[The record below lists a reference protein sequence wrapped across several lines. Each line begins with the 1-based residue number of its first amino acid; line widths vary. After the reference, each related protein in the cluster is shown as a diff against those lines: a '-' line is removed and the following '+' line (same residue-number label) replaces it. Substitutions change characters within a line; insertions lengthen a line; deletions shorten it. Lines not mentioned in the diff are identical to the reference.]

1 MANICIVKGYISVYK
16 QENAD
21 KLFGIIKTELE
32 KNNAKLD
39 FGGNS
44 VFWDTSADQEGC
56 KIFLNCCMNWAFDPL
71 DMKKFVEWMLQFVPV
86 EELEC
91 ELKYE
96 ELGLEILG
104 KYKLFD
110 GRLEDY
116 FVRWIEIPAYPEINP
131 EDAEEKIHEEYLKKL
146 YELAESSESEII
158 HQFNTED
165 VL

>member
-56 KIFLNCCMNWAFDPL
+56 KIFTLSVISFYRSSTI
-71 DMKKFVEWMLQFVPV
+71 KS
-86 EELEC
+86 
-91 ELKYE
+91 
-96 ELGLEILG
+96 
-104 KYKLFD
+104 
-110 GRLEDY
+110 
-116 FVRWIEIPAYPEINP
+116 IP
-131 EDAEEKIHEEYLKKL
+131 
-146 YELAESSESEII
+146 
-158 HQFNTED
+158 F
-165 VL
+165 